1 LFNIQQIKFLSYF
14 NRWKQNI
21 KELKILNEMDRQ
33 TKAAILERIN
43 KIAQATST
51 QTVIA
56 TIKKFHMH
64 FKFKKVQK
72 KFI

>member
-1 LFNIQQIKFLSYF
+1 
-14 NRWKQNI
+14 
-21 KELKILNEMDRQ
+21 MDRQ

-64 FKFKKVQK
+64 FKFKKVQR